1 MQIFHK
7 VQKVLGPAFWV
18 MGAIGI
24 FAIAVSMGGCASPT
38 GKGITPPPEYLM
50 QGPRRFPK
58 VKGGDDAKVRLA
70 EAAEVHNR
78 NARKIRGL
86 QDYIKAS
93 RQE

>member
-1 MQIFHK
+1 MIDILTSP
-7 VQKVLGPAFWV
+7 KVLVLALV
-18 MGAIGI
+18 L
-24 FAIAVSMGGCASPT
+24 SMALLGGCASPT

-50 QGPRRFPK
+50 KGPKRFPK

-86 QDYIKAS
+86 QEYIKAS